1 MTQPATVR
9 RSDLPERLRKKLEE
23 LEPRVQGVAAAT
35 AIWTRHFTA
44 AEQRTL
50 GDDADIAW
58 KNNGRTAGMWAA
70 VREVSR
76 DQAIVQIA
84 YALDWLDTE
93 TSDQLIK
100 ALGGGTENVSKPR
113 WLKEKRELWFEGKI
127 VRQIRNA
134 SRAKNI
140 IAILDA
146 FEDSGWPTQIDDPV
160 TSGGDSSQR
169 RRTIESLNKDLK
181 RVRFSCAGDGES
193 FRWEILPQRSRRK
206 TAKKI
211 AGTKTAG
218 RAASPSAAK
227 RTVKKPR
234 RTSS

>member
-1 MTQPATVR
+1 VTQPATVR
-9 RSDLPERLRKKLEE
+9 RSDLPERLRQKLEE

-50 GDDADIAW
+50 GDDAYIAW

-70 VREVSR
+70 VREVSP

-84 YALDWLDTE
+84 YALDWLDTK
-93 TSDQLIK
+93 TSSELLE
-100 ALGGGTENVSKPR
+100 ALGGGAENLSKPR

-181 RVRFSCAGDGES
+181 RIRFSCAGDGDS

-218 RAASPSAAK
+218 RAASPPAAK